1 MPRVHIGGLGQLD
14 DPWSFD
20 TGNGA
25 SVIGPT
31 LSTTDTSSIPFM
43 DVSQPPAPSSPTYT
57 VLNNPTLSPIN
68 ATQALQTSGLTS
80 SIVALAS
87 PTAPSP
93 RVSTVAAPSIL
104 TSSTL
109 FPGIPDIMTIGI
121 AAVAL
126 LLLTSGKKRR

>member
-43 DVSQPPAPSSPTYT
+43 DLSQPPTSSPTYT

-93 RVSTVAAPSIL
+93 RVSTVAASSL
-104 TSSTL
+104 FTSSTL